1 MIDMLNVSLKT
12 LTSIMTNQQ
21 PSMAQSWVF
30 LGTQKCE
37 FKALVQAVL
46 PAFDASFKQWRFL

>member
-1 MIDMLNVSLKT
+1 DMLNVSLKT

-46 PAFDASFKQWRFL
+46 PAFDTSFKQWRFL